1 MFNRIN
7 ASTDFDNLPF
17 SDELYIDFLET
28 WLYNVCVHVIKENL
42 LSLFEYDITE
52 KFSLWRINENSSDLL
67 NIYNSY
73 TENKSIELE
82 TSPQCYDL
90 HIKFISTITKIKF
103 LSSEMISD
111 IDSNCKV
118 PDFMISQLEESST
131 NLEELITIVDDLKYE
146 YDFSFSSFDW
156 TLETFEEFIEYFI
169 NTSEWSYVNDKVRF
183 LVETNDFLDLSFE
196 DAQIINSMKH
206 EFNKLIEIYARV
218 KAYAF
223 EQYSSNAYQLSNQI
237 QYNLIE
243 ASRNCYL
250 IDFFYFSEGSLNSKT
265 LESINKFLNNMTQ
278 IYSAIT
284 QIISQ

>member
-28 WLYNVCVHVIKENL
+28 WLYNVRVHVIKENL